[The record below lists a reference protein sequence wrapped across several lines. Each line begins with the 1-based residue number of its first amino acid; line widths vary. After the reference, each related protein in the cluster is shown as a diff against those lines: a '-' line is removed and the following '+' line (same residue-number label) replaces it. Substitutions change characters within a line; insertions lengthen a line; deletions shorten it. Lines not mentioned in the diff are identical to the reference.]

1 MRDQVT
7 SQKLGSTP
15 LSWMMIPTSF
25 KWLFSMASSFLEMTY
40 STYNRMFPIV
50 FSDVSFLASKKNPT
64 KSHSLSQRSWDS
76 CDIFGEF
83 HIGCSK
89 DTSIEGSGGEGPSGR
104 LRARFAA
111 WRWLWEA
118 GGREGGGHLQQM
130 YHDIPWRG
138 KKTCFGDIP
147 IFPLPQKKTLE
158 LKKWSF
164 LTKWSFLMSGI
175 LKIGMLKCLKDWSI
189 TYSPATRLERVLPWT
204 GCGFLDLFCGLRQ
217 GIKKTQD
224 WDLFGV
230 LPFWSSIGSL
240 LFDLY
245 VRHVQM
251 VEILGVTY

>member
-1 MRDQVT
+1 MYLFWH
-7 SQKLGSTP
+7 QKKSYQ
-15 LSWMMIPTSF
+15 IPQF
-25 KWLFSMASSFLEMTY
+25 K
-40 STYNRMFPIV
+40 
-50 FSDVSFLASKKNPT
+50 SKKLRFLWHFWGI
-64 KSHSLSQRSWDS
+64 SHWLLQRYIHWGKWRRGALWQVA
-76 CDIFGEF
+76 CTF
-83 HIGCSK
+83 CRMALVM
-89 DTSIEGSGGEGPSGR
+89 GG
-104 LRARFAA
+104 
-111 WRWLWEA
+111 W
-118 GGREGGGHLQQM
+118 REGRWRAPPTNV
-130 YHDIPWRG
+130 PWHTMTR
-138 KKTCFGDIP
+138 KKTMFRRYP
-147 IFPLPQKKTLE
+147 HFSTSTKKTLE